1 MEERMR
7 SVCCCDSSSD
17 LTLWYLVRGRVLG
30 LGAAGWVFVRAE
42 EREAEGRAEGSGLER
57 GGL

>member
-7 SVCCCDSSSD
+7 SVCCCDSSSG

-30 LGAAGWVFVRAE
+30 LALGLGLLFRAKLL
-42 EREAEGRAEGSGLER
+42 GSG
-57 GGL
+57 

>member
-17 LTLWYLVRGRVLG
+17 LTLWYLVRGRVG
-30 LGAAGWVFVRAE
+30 VRCQGW
-42 EREAEGRAEGSGLER
+42 GQG
-57 GGL
+57 